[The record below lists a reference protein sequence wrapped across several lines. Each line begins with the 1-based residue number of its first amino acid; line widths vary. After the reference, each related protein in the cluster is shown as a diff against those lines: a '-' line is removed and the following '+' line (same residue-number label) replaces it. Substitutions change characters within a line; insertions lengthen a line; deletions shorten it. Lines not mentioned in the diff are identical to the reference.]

1 MGKKTKKKVK
11 IVPLMI
17 LIIMIVGSIG
27 TYIGYEYY
35 QKINSLEYKLAEIGY
50 NETQI
55 EEIKKLDND
64 KINFILNREYDE
76 YTYKFISEKYY
87 IKENLNDYLTYKKE
101 HDEYE
106 ISDIIARVNV
116 GLIKDF
122 YEDSKKTDISKGILM
137 LVNKYNY
144 LDENYDPEDLKAV
157 PLTYA
162 FSGKKLKEEAYEAFI
177 NMASAAKKE
186 GLTLLANSAYR
197 DYEYQNKLYKD
208 YMNNHGQAWADS
220 YAARPGYSEHQ
231 TGLVVDV
238 STLKNT
244 MDDFEETDEFKWISQ
259 HCYEYGFI
267 LRYPKNKEYLTG
279 YNYESWH
286 YRYVGVKVAKE
297 IQELGITFDEYYA
310 FYLK

>member
-1 MGKKTKKKVK
+1 
-11 IVPLMI
+11 
-17 LIIMIVGSIG
+17 
-27 TYIGYEYY
+27 
-35 QKINSLEYKLAEIGY
+35 
-50 NETQI
+50 
-55 EEIKKLDND
+55 
-64 KINFILNREYDE
+64 
-76 YTYKFISEKYY
+76 
-87 IKENLNDYLTYKKE
+87 
-101 HDEYE
+101 
-106 ISDIIARVNV
+106 
-116 GLIKDF
+116 
-122 YEDSKKTDISKGILM
+122 M